1 MELGTDTPIKL
12 VALPT
17 ARSATSKVGKKVPRK
32 AATKSPKHGNC
43 KAAKAVNNRRFV
55 RQLVRTAVG
64 SPATPKRNS
73 HGGDAAVVR
82 LGSDCS
88 GYGSEFLALKQCGV
102 DVRTIFCA
110 EIDANKVKLLKR
122 THDIHNDSDYS
133 LYIDIKTRDCA
144 AAPVCDLFVSG
155 APCQAF
161 SSAGKGAGLDDLL
174 DRGVTLFH
182 SLDYVRHKRPRVA
195 VIENVRGLTFKKHA
209 DVLTSIVNILQ
220 GLNYRVHK
228 KVLNTC
234 EHGIPHNRPRLYIV
248 AILRS
253 DMRRKYVW
261 PEPVIEPDLH
271 RFLDVENTCSKRD
284 INKLSKIATDNIVH
298 FRKKMQREKIDIF
311 KKWYVIDIQAGKT
324 YRHMARDRS
333 PCITKSRGAS
343 CGFFVSR
350 LKRRLQVVEMARLQ
364 GLTSTMA
371 REFLD
376 AVGGDE
382 KLVGQGVGDAMSL
395 NVLMRVLPRAL
406 YAAGL
411 IDKLPFDVWARRPPA
426 AGILPDVLYE
436 RGADVG
442 DPAAA

>member
-1 MELGTDTPIKL
+1 M
-12 VALPT
+12 
-17 ARSATSKVGKKVPRK
+17 
-32 AATKSPKHGNC
+32 
-43 KAAKAVNNRRFV
+43 
-55 RQLVRTAVG
+55 G

-73 HGGDAAVVR
+73 RGGDAAAVR

-102 DVRTIFCA
+102 DVRTVFCA

-122 THDIHNDSDYS
+122 THDIHNDSDYT
-133 LYIDIKTRDCA
+133 LYSDIKTRDCI

-155 APCQAF
+155 APCQAS

-195 VIENVRGLTFKKHA
+195 VFENVRGLTFKKHA
-209 DVLTSIVNILQ
+209 DVLNSVEKILQ
-220 GLNYRVHK
+220 GLNNRVHK
-228 KVLNTC
+228 KVLNTR

-248 AILRS
+248 AILQS
-253 DMRRKYVW
+253 GMRRKYVW

-271 RFLDVENTCSKRD
+271 RFLDVLNNGRKRD
-284 INKLSKIATDNIVH
+284 INNLSKLATDNIVR
-298 FRKKMQREKIDIF
+298 FRKKLLQERIDIF
-311 KKWYVIDIQAGKT
+311 KHWYVIDIQAGKQ
-324 YRHMARDRS
+324 YRHMARNRS
-333 PCITKSRGAS
+333 PCITKSRGSS

-350 LKRRLQVVEMARLQ
+350 LKRRMQVVEMARLQ

-382 KLVGQGVGDAMSL
+382 KIVGQGAGDSMSL
-395 NVLMRVLPRAL
+395 NVLMRVLPRAR
-406 YAAGL
+406 YAARL
-411 IDKLPFDVWARRPPA
+411 IDKSPFDVWARRPPA

-442 DPAAA
+442 DPTAA